1 MGDTLRKRREMRR
14 ERFDQINVVPF
25 IDITLVLLVIV
36 LATATFITKN
46 EVSVDLPKSS
56 SDTKIPPKSISISID
71 KNGTIYYGKDRVDI
85 GELSKRLSKLNPKK
99 DAVTLNADQ
108 QSQFQRFVSVIDIL
122 KKKGF
127 EKISI
132 TTLQ

>member
-1 MGDTLRKRREMRR
+1 MWAR
-14 ERFDQINVVPF
+14 I
-25 IDITLVLLVIV
+25 
-36 LATATFITKN
+36 
-46 EVSVDLPKSS
+46 
-56 SDTKIPPKSISISID
+56 SDGSDMIFSSISID

-85 GELSKRLSKLNPKK
+85 EELSKRLSKLNPKK

-108 QSQFQRFVSVIDIL
+108 KSQFQRFVSVIDIL

>member
-1 MGDTLRKRREMRR
+1 MRR
-14 ERFDQINVVPF
+14 QRFDQINVVPF

-85 GELSKRLSKLNPKK
+85 EELSKRLSKLNPKK